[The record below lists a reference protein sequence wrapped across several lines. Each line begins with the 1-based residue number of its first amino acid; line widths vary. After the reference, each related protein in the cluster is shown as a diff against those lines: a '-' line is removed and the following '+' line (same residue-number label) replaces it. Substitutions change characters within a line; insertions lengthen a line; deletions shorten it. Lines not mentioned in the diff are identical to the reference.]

1 MSNKIKRIGFGVDPA
16 IQNRKPVLSEIEG
29 SKIQNRDGWSRRKF
43 LGAAVAGTGVL
54 FGLRSE
60 AVAAEPPPETT
71 RIRLVEITGI
81 CVAPQYVAKDLLY
94 SEGFTDVQY
103 FGVSASG
110 TEAAKAVAAGK
121 ADITLTFVAPLV
133 IQIEAGD
140 PILML
145 GGIHAGCFVL
155 FGTERVRAVRDLK
168 GKTVGVQA
176 LGSSQHVFLAS
187 MMAHV
192 GMDPKKDVNW
202 ATHPSPES
210 IRLLAEGK
218 IDAFLGFPPD
228 PQELLAKKI
237 GHVIVDSG
245 KDRPWSQYFCCM
257 VAVNREFVRK
267 HPQATKRALRAIL
280 KASNLCAL
288 EPQRAARLIADRGYN
303 YDYSLETLKD
313 IPYDKWRD
321 YDAEDS
327 VRFYALRLQEAG
339 MIKKSPKQIL
349 SQGTDWRFLN
359 ELKKELKS

>member
-1 MSNKIKRIGFGVDPA
+1 MSHR
-16 IQNRKPVLSEIEG
+16 RET
-29 SKIQNRDGWSRRKF
+29 WSRREF
-43 LGAAVAGTGVL
+43 VSGLTLAGTAGFV
-54 FGLRSE
+54 GARPD
-60 AVAAEPPPETT
+60 AATAEPPPETT
-71 RIRLVEITGI
+71 RIKLIEITGI
-81 CVAPQYVAKDLLY
+81 CIAPQYVAKDLLHA
-94 SEGFTDVQY
+94 EGFTDVQY
-103 FGVSASG
+103 FGVPASG
-110 TEAAKAVAAGK
+110 VEAASAVAAGK

-133 IQIEAGD
+133 MQIEAGD
-140 PILML
+140 PILMI
-145 GGIHAGCFVL
+145 GGVHAGCFVL

-192 GMDPKKDVNW
+192 GLDARKDVNW
-202 ATHPSPES
+202 ATHPSRES
-210 IRLLAEGK
+210 MRLLAEGR

-228 PQELLAKKI
+228 PQELRAKKI
-237 GHVIVDSG
+237 GHIIVDSG

-257 VAVNREFVRK
+257 VGGNRDFVRK
-267 HPQATKRALRAIL
+267 HPVAAKRALRAIL

-288 EPQRAARLIADRGYN
+288 EPQRAARLIADRGYD

-339 MIKKSPKQIL
+339 MIKSSPQKIIT
-349 SQGTDWRFLN
+349 QGTDWRFVK
-359 ELKKELKS
+359 ELKKELKA

>member
-1 MSNKIKRIGFGVDPA
+1 MDNERHDSW
-16 IQNRKPVLSEIEG
+16 NRRQFLSV
-29 SKIQNRDGWSRRKF
+29 
-43 LGAAVAGTGVL
+43 AAAAGTGAV
-54 FGLRSE
+54 FGLRSGSI
-60 AVAAEPPPETT
+60 AAEPPPETT
-71 RIRLVEITGI
+71 RIRLIEISGI
-81 CVAPQYVAKDLLY
+81 CIAPQYVAKDLLHD
-94 SEGFTDVQY
+94 EGFTDVQY
-103 FGVSASG
+103 IKAPAGIA
-110 TEAAKAVAAGK
+110 TAKAIAAGN
-121 ADITLTFVAPLV
+121 ADISLNFVAPFL
-133 IQIEAGD
+133 IQLDAGD
-140 PILML
+140 SIVLL

-192 GMDPKKDVNW
+192 GLDARKDVNW
-202 ATHPSPES
+202 VTYPSAES
-210 IRLLAEGK
+210 MRLLAQGR

-228 PQELLAKKI
+228 PQELRAKKI

-257 VAVNREFVRK
+257 VGANRDFVRK
-267 HPQATKRALRAIL
+267 HPVAAKRALRAIL

-288 EPQRAARLIADRGYN
+288 EPQRAARLIANRGYD

-339 MIKKSPKQIL
+339 MIKSSPQKIIA
-349 SQGTDWRFLN
+349 QGTDWRFVRQ
-359 ELKKELKS
+359 LKKELKA

>member
-1 MSNKIKRIGFGVDPA
+1 MI
-16 IQNRKPVLSEIEG
+16 
-29 SKIQNRDGWSRRKF
+29 SRRQFVKDAA
-43 LGAAVAGTGVL
+43 LAGAAGALGYGREL
-54 FGLRSE
+54 L
-60 AVAAEPPPETT
+60 AAEPPPETT
-71 RIRLVEITGI
+71 RIRLIEITGI
-81 CVAPQYVAKDLLY
+81 CIAPQYVARDLLHG
-94 SEGFTDVQY
+94 EGFTDVQY
-103 FGVSASG
+103 FKAVAGIA
-110 TEAAKAVAAGK
+110 TAKAVAAGN
-121 ADITLTFVAPLV
+121 ADISINFVAPFL
-133 IQIEAGD
+133 IQLDAGD
-140 PILML
+140 PIILL

-192 GMDPKKDVNW
+192 GLDAKKDVNW
-202 ATHPSPES
+202 ATHPSSES
-210 IRLLAEGK
+210 MRLLAEGK

-228 PQELLAKKI
+228 PQELRAKKI
-237 GHVIVDSG
+237 GRVIVDSG

-257 VAVNREFVRK
+257 VGGNRDFVRK
-267 HPQATKRALRAIL
+267 HPVATKRALRAIL

-288 EPQRAARLIADRGYN
+288 EPQRAARLIADRGYD

-339 MIKKSPKQIL
+339 MIKSSPQKIIAK
-349 SQGTDWRFLN
+349 GTDFRFLN
-359 ELKKELKS
+359 ELRKELKA

>member
-1 MSNKIKRIGFGVDPA
+1 MITRRDFVQLGALAGAASLLGVDREA
-16 IQNRKPVLSEIEG
+16 
-29 SKIQNRDGWSRRKF
+29 
-43 LGAAVAGTGVL
+43 LG
-54 FGLRSE
+54 
-60 AVAAEPPPETT
+60 AEPPLETT

-81 CVAPQYVAKDLLY
+81 CIAPQYVAQDLLHG
-94 SEGFTDVQY
+94 EGFTDVQY
-103 FGVSASG
+103 FKADAGIA
-110 TEAAKAVAAGK
+110 TAKALAAGN
-121 ADITLTFVAPLV
+121 ADISLNFVAPFV
-133 IQIEAGD
+133 IQLDAGD
-140 PILML
+140 PIALL

-192 GMDPKKDVNW
+192 GMDAKKDVNW
-202 ATHPSPES
+202 ATHPSRES
-210 IRLLAEGK
+210 MRLLAEGR

-228 PQELLAKKI
+228 PQELRAKKI

-257 VAVNREFVRK
+257 VGGNRDFVRK
-267 HPQATKRALRAIL
+267 HPVAAKRALRAVL

-288 EPQRAARLIADRGYN
+288 EPQRAARLIADRGYD

-321 YDAEDS
+321 YDAEDT
-327 VRFYALRLQEAG
+327 VRFYALRLHEAG
-339 MIKKSPKQIL
+339 MIKSSPQKIIA
-349 SQGTDWRFLN
+349 QGTDWRFLN
-359 ELKKELKS
+359 ELKKELKA